1 MRYKRKNQKKK
12 NITITVII
20 STVIT
25 TVICFLLWFNVLY
38 IGKNETVGQ
47 LQEMD
52 KIEIFSD
59 ANNSAIPAISENEYR
74 QEDDEMTEETE
85 VNTESYSDNQQEYKR
100 ESKQPLDSAYEVM
113 EIEQLMDKIA
123 DLTK

>member
-1 MRYKRKNQKKK
+1 MRYKRKNPKKK
-12 NITITVII
+12 YITITVII
-20 STVIT
+20 STVI
-25 TVICFLLWFNVLY
+25 CFLLLFNVLY

-52 KIEIFSD
+52 KIETNSD
-59 ANNSAIPAISENEYR
+59 TNNSAIPAISEDER
-74 QEDDEMTEETE
+74 GQEDDEMTEETE
-85 VNTESYSDNQQEYKR
+85 VKTESYSDNQQKYKS
-100 ESKQPLDSAYEVM
+100 ELKQPLESAYEVM

>member
-12 NITITVII
+12 YITITVII
-20 STVIT
+20 STVI
-25 TVICFLLWFNVLY
+25 CFLLLFNVLY

-52 KIEIFSD
+52 KIEIYSD
-59 ANNSAIPAISENEYR
+59 TNNSAIPAISEDER
-74 QEDDEMTEETE
+74 GQEDDEMTEETE
-85 VNTESYSDNQQEYKR
+85 VKIESYSDNQQKYKS
-100 ESKQPLDSAYEVM
+100 ESKQPLESAYEVM